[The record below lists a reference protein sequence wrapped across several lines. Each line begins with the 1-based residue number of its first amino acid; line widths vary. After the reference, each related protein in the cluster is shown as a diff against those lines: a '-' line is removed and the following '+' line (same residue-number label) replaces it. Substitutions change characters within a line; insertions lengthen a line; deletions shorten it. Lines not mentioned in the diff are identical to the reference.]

1 MRRSTSRNKLE
12 SSDDSSDDDL
22 GENLDTNWLDDVDPE
37 QEALAEL
44 ERAMMATQRRPSYQ
58 IQMVREKGD
67 YRYSADQANLILAL
81 NEVDGLGFAA
91 LADELQHQLVE
102 STVVRTYEP
111 GELIMAEDTL
121 PEAMPLFLV
130 VASASTA
137 TTAEVDLMRKG
148 KVVTRLKRGDL
159 FGQRFFLTRQV
170 PTPNTPETSKSVPS
184 LIFLCFH
191 ASGGR
196 DTTP

>member
-1 MRRSTSRNKLE
+1 MTAPDPIQECLLGLHAA
-12 SSDDSSDDDL
+12 L
-22 GENLDTNWLDDVDPE
+22 GESIPLIIAGGYGLYLKQRSIVHSGLRTLFSPDLLPDNRTTSDIDLFLR
-37 QEALAEL
+37 AEVVVS
-44 ERAMMATQRRPSYQ
+44 ATR
-58 IQMVREKGD
+58 MKLVRD
-67 YRYSADQANLILAL
+67 A
-81 NEVDGLGFAA
+81 VDGLGFAA

-170 PTPNTPETSKSVPS
+170 PTPDNCNRLT
-184 LIFLCFH
+184 II
-191 ASGGR
+191 GR
-196 DTTP
+196 RH

>member
-81 NEVDGLGFAA
+81 NEVDGLGFTA

-170 PTPNTPETSKSVPS
+170 PTPDSCNRLT
-184 LIFLCFH
+184 II
-191 ASGGR
+191 GR
-196 DTTP
+196 RH